1 MAGIRNE
8 TVLLEPGKVNFALY
22 KKIDASNRIVEAMN
36 PTSRM
41 KAVKNPVEMENL
53 RKAHLKDG
61 VALTKFLCWMKKNA
75 GKVELTETEAAERLE
90 DYRKAQEGYLG
101 PSFTTISAFGS
112 NAAMCHYHATKEQES
127 PVGTDGFYLVDSG
140 GQYYEGTTDVTRTIA
155 VGHVTDEMK
164 EHFTLVMMGMLRL
177 MNAKFLYGCRG
188 LNVDYLAR
196 GPLWE
201 RGFDFNHGT
210 GHGVGFLSA
219 VHERPNGIR
228 WRIVPERQDSC
239 VLEEGMLTS
248 DEPGLYIEGN
258 HGIRTENL
266 SLCRKAEK
274 NEYGQF
280 MCFENMTFAP
290 IDLDAVDISV
300 MEPSDVRMLN
310 AYHKEVCEKLSP
322 YMTAEENEWLK
333 EATRPIGEDYTWRI

>member
-219 VHERPNGIR
+219 VMSDRTASAGASFRSVRIPAF
-228 WRIVPERQDSC
+228 WRRACSHPTSRVFTSRAATESVLRTCPSAERQRRMSTVSSC
-239 VLEEGMLTS
+239 AS
-248 DEPGLYIEGN
+248 
-258 HGIRTENL
+258 
-266 SLCRKAEK
+266 
-274 NEYGQF
+274 
-280 MCFENMTFAP
+280 
-290 IDLDAVDISV
+290 
-300 MEPSDVRMLN
+300 
-310 AYHKEVCEKLSP
+310 
-322 YMTAEENEWLK
+322 
-333 EATRPIGEDYTWRI
+333 RI